1 MTWKKEDMSVPN
13 LNVQCGQFQ
22 YKVPGTSTFI
32 HLHWNIVLN
41 STSTTEFLE
50 SVDLLSS
57 VDVREDPMNNNAK
70 CGKPNKDLMI
80 ISKDRNEIL
89 SIVEEILVKDM
100 QSKKMYYFFDVK
112 KIENSTEFMTPCGI
126 AEVYHLKPEI
136 KFDEYQLINGS
147 EDNKIK
153 VIKLI
158 KSGENKFN
166 FSLVK
171 DDPKSFYK
179 GEKVLIKKML
189 YHNGKAEIKDE
200 NGIEASESFIVTG
213 YEILEISYKSLSRGR
228 NYNDVKEVVFFGPV
242 DKDIELERHL
252 INITAADVPYQLNC
266 SYTKL
271 DYAYLYEVKADDEV
285 MEVKKLAT
293 DGAVVGNFSRSGD
306 LVLYKPVD
314 VYKMDWVCIYKT
326 PNGKVTVA
334 SRLYHFVVM
343 EKRKK
348 YPNIFILWN
357 DVNTQ
362 SIKKFSKIVTD
373 ESYIPSKVRDIKLI
387 KHVDSD
393 DEIVDYVTNLFD
405 DTLIGCFKEID
416 RQIKAYYIQDVSPK
430 RKYIISEGPRKETTM
445 NFFKML
451 YLEDVRVVVAI
462 LYRDSNDQKKTK
474 KDICYWP
481 NEAVMFGS
489 LNIEPIDLPDTKGTS
504 NLEFSFRMKLGNE
517 SWKNLTII
525 HVPDWREFELPSL
538 NLSLIELY
546 KRINDCAGSENVLIH
561 SSQAVG
567 PRVFLVTYF
576 ACIFE
581 AMIEN
586 KTLSNPMVILKMVRE
601 KCLGGQVTPRE
612 FGFMICSVLKHFINC
627 AYLVDKE
634 SVQLKFANNIDNF
647 IYHTR
652 IVEADESNT
661 FAQMMKFFA
670 ATNRGK
676 MLDIIKQSQ
685 TVQMFDLDTLK
696 AKCTRH
702 LAVLKN
708 RGMNKIR
715 YPGVFCLDDAAV
727 CIWGRPKND
736 LNSFIHANE
745 MSYEIRNGKR
755 RKLIMCQAPIP
766 DTFDDMLDM
775 IYRYRVG
782 IIVLLVNPQERN
794 GHAPKWSPY
803 FPVENDQIST
813 RFYIVNK
820 ISEKPVDMY
829 NISETNYAVAI
840 KGNTNCYNCFK
851 IYHYVAWPD
860 KSRFIEFFY

>member
-1 MTWKKEDMSVPN
+1 D
-13 LNVQCGQFQ
+13 
-22 YKVPGTSTFI
+22 
-32 HLHWNIVLN
+32 
-41 STSTTEFLE
+41 
-50 SVDLLSS
+50 
-57 VDVREDPMNNNAK
+57 
-70 CGKPNKDLMI
+70 
-80 ISKDRNEIL
+80 
-89 SIVEEILVKDM
+89 
-100 QSKKMYYFFDVK
+100 KM
-112 KIENSTEFMTPCGI
+112 E
-126 AEVYHLKPEI
+126 
-136 KFDEYQLINGS
+136 
-147 EDNKIK
+147 
-153 VIKLI
+153 
-158 KSGENKFN
+158 
-166 FSLVK
+166 
-171 DDPKSFYK
+171 
-179 GEKVLIKKML
+179 
-189 YHNGKAEIKDE
+189 
-200 NGIEASESFIVTG
+200 
-213 YEILEISYKSLSRGR
+213 
-228 NYNDVKEVVFFGPV
+228 
-242 DKDIELERHL
+242 
-252 INITAADVPYQLNC
+252 
-266 SYTKL
+266 
-271 DYAYLYEVKADDEV
+271 
-285 MEVKKLAT
+285 
-293 DGAVVGNFSRSGD
+293 
-306 LVLYKPVD
+306 
-314 VYKMDWVCIYKT
+314 WVCIYKT
-326 PNGKVTVA
+326 PNGKVTTRNQFARNDLFAIVKGPNGGRTFAPVTGNVPLHKPSFFDRMKKQLGAPLFYGLLVIVVLVVLIALLFVLFLVFRSRIRYYFLVA
-334 SRLYHFVVM
+334 
-343 EKRKK
+343 EKRKN
-348 YPNIFILWN
+348 YPNIITFWN

-362 SIKKFSKIVTD
+362 TINKYSKIVTE

-387 KHVDSD
+387 KHVSSD
-393 DEIVDYVTNLFD
+393 DGAVDYVTNLFD
-405 DTLIGCFKEID
+405 DTLIGCFKEIG

-462 LYRDSNDQKKTK
+462 IYRDNNDLKKTK
-474 KDICYWP
+474 KNICYWP
-481 NEAVMFGS
+481 DKAVMFGS
-489 LNIEPIDLPDTKGTS
+489 LSIEPIDLPNTKCTS
-504 NLEFSFRMKLGNE
+504 NLEFSFRMKIGNA

-525 HVPDWREFELPSL
+525 HVPDWREFELPSTTL
-538 NLSLIELY
+538 NQRLCRQSICYWPNKAVMFGPLIVEPIDLPDTKSASNLEFSFRMKLGNGSWKNLTIIHVPDWREFELPSTTLSLIELY
-546 KRINDCAGSENVLIH
+546 KRINDCAGSRNVLIH
-561 SSQAVG
+561 SSQAFG
-567 PRVFLVTYF
+567 TRVFLVTYF

-581 AMIEN
+581 AMI
-586 KTLSNPMVILKMVRE
+586 KDKSLSNPMDILKMVRE

-775 IYRYRVG
+775 IYRYKVG

-794 GHAPKWSPY
+794 GHTPKWSPY
-803 FPVENDQIST
+803 FPI
-813 RFYIVNK
+813 
-820 ISEKPVDMY
+820 
-829 NISETNYAVAI
+829 
-840 KGNTNCYNCFK
+840 
-851 IYHYVAWPD
+851 
-860 KSRFIEFFY
+860 